1 MSGVVLG
8 QRLRE
13 RILVTDDDPVS
24 CQLFAEVLEGEGYEV
39 DRAQSGEDAVRRLHE
54 EAYALLL
61 VDVRLPG
68 MTGLEVTREVRRT
81 HPDLPIVVMTAFG
94 SMEITV
100 EAIREGAFDYT
111 SKPMNLE
118 ELKHTVSRALAQRST
133 ARAGRPDGRDGEDI
147 ESLGAIIGRSPA
159 MVEVYK
165 TVARAAATK
174 STVLIVGESGTGKE
188 LMARAI
194 HQHSPRSHRPFV
206 AVDCGAITGS
216 LLESELFGHMR
227 GAFTGAFSEKRGVFE
242 EADSGTCFL
251 DEIND
256 ISSNMQAKLLR
267 VLQENEIRR
276 VGGQKWIKVDVR
288 IVAATNK
295 DLAELV
301 KQGTFR
307 QDLFYRIN
315 VVTIPLPTL
324 RQRTED
330 IPSLAY
336 HFLRRYSQENGKP
349 VVGISDD
356 TMALLRAYSW
366 PGNIRELENTIE
378 RAVALSNQAMLT
390 PEDLPLEVRESPA
403 QATDVGMPSGEWSGF
418 ADMPTLEEV
427 KKRYIQH
434 VLKATQGNISRA
446 AEVLDIERRSLYRML
461 ERYNVAPGR
470 HE

>member
-1 MSGVVLG
+1 VSKGG
-8 QRLRE
+8 RGERIRE

-24 CQLFAEVLEGEGYEV
+24 CQLFAEVLEGEGYRV
-39 DRAQSGEDAVRRLHE
+39 DRVQSGEEAVLRLQQE
-54 EAYALLL
+54 SYALLL

-68 MTGLEVTREVRRT
+68 MSGLEVTREVRRT
-81 HPDLPIVVMTAFG
+81 HPHLPIVVMTAFG
-94 SMEITV
+94 SMEIAI

-118 ELKHTVSRALAQRST
+118 ELKLTVSRALVQHSAS
-133 ARAGRPDGRDGEDI
+133 AAGQPASSDGEEI
-147 ESLGAIIGRSPA
+147 EPLGTIIGRSPV

-174 STVLIVGESGTGKE
+174 STVLILGESGTGKE
-188 LMARAI
+188 LIARAI
-194 HQHSPRSHRPFV
+194 HQHSPRSYRPFV
-206 AVDCGAITGS
+206 AVDCGAMTES

-227 GAFTGAFSEKRGVFE
+227 GAFTGAFSEKLGVFE
-242 EADSGTCFL
+242 EADTGTCFL
-251 DEIND
+251 DEIGD
-256 ISSNMQAKLLR
+256 ISPNMQAKLLR

-288 IVAATNK
+288 ILAATNK

-307 QDLFYRIN
+307 QDLFYRVN
-315 VVTIPLPTL
+315 VVSIHLPSL

-330 IPSLAY
+330 ISALAH
-336 HFLRRYSQENGKP
+336 HFLRRYSQEHGKP

-356 TMALLRAYSW
+356 AMARLRAYSW
-366 PGNIRELENTIE
+366 PGNIRELENVIE

-390 PEDLPLEVRESPA
+390 PQDLPAEVRERPTPEVSR
-403 QATDVGMPSGEWSGF
+403 DMRVEEWAGF

-427 KKRYIQH
+427 KKRYVLH
-434 VLKATQGNISRA
+434 VLNSTQGNISRA
-446 AEVLDIERRSLYRML
+446 AETLDIDRRSLYRML
-461 ERYNVAPGR
+461 ERYNVAPVR

>member
-1 MSGVVLG
+1 VSGVVLG

-13 RILVTDDDPVS
+13 CILVTDDDPVS

-68 MTGLEVTREVRRT
+68 MSGLEVTREVRRT

-94 SMEITV
+94 SMEIAV

-133 ARAGRPDGRDGEDI
+133 AMAGRPDGRDGEDI
-147 ESLGAIIGRSPA
+147 ESLSAIIGRSPA

-206 AVDCGAITGS
+206 AVDCGAMTES

-301 KQGTFR
+301 KQGTF
-307 QDLFYRIN
+307 
-315 VVTIPLPTL
+315 
-324 RQRTED
+324 
-330 IPSLAY
+330 
-336 HFLRRYSQENGKP
+336 
-349 VVGISDD
+349 
-356 TMALLRAYSW
+356 
-366 PGNIRELENTIE
+366 
-378 RAVALSNQAMLT
+378 
-390 PEDLPLEVRESPA
+390 
-403 QATDVGMPSGEWSGF
+403 SG
-418 ADMPTLEEV
+418 
-427 KKRYIQH
+427 
-434 VLKATQGNISRA
+434 SR
-446 AEVLDIERRSLYRML
+446 
-461 ERYNVAPGR
+461 
-470 HE
+470 

>member
-1 MSGVVLG
+1 MSEGG
-8 QRLRE
+8 RGEGMRE

-24 CQLFAEVLEGEGYEV
+24 CQLFAEVLEGEGYRV
-39 DRAQSGEDAVRRLHE
+39 DRVQSGEEALLRLQQDS
-54 EAYALLL
+54 YALLL

-68 MTGLEVTREVRRT
+68 MSGLEVTREVRRT
-81 HPDLPIVVMTAFG
+81 HPHLPIVVMTAFG
-94 SMEITV
+94 SMEVAI

-118 ELKHTVSRALAQRST
+118 ELKHTVSRALVQHSALAVGQP
-133 ARAGRPDGRDGEDI
+133 AGSDSKEI
-147 ESLGAIIGRSPA
+147 EPLGTIIGRSPT

-174 STVLIVGESGTGKE
+174 STVLILGESGTGKE
-188 LMARAI
+188 LIARAI

-206 AVDCGAITGS
+206 AVDCGAMTES

-242 EADSGTCFL
+242 EADTGTCFL
-251 DEIND
+251 DEIGD
-256 ISSNMQAKLLR
+256 ISPNMQAKLLR

-288 IVAATNK
+288 ILAATNK
-295 DLAELV
+295 DLANLV

-307 QDLFYRIN
+307 QDLFYRVN
-315 VVTIPLPTL
+315 VVSIHLPSL

-330 IPSLAY
+330 ISALAY
-336 HFLRRYSQENGKP
+336 HFLRRYSQEHGKP

-356 TMALLRAYSW
+356 AMTRLRTYSW

-390 PEDLPLEVRESPA
+390 LEDLPAEVRERPTHEVS
-403 QATDVGMPSGEWSGF
+403 QDMRVEEWAGF

-427 KKRYIQH
+427 KKRYILH
-434 VLKATQGNISRA
+434 VLNSTQGNISRA
-446 AEVLDIERRSLYRML
+446 AEMLDIDRRSLYRML
-461 ERYNVAPGR
+461 ERYNVAPVR